1 MAESGKAEAGRKKK
15 DGKARPPAPA
25 GIDFLASHGGPFFDL
40 QAQLSLL
47 KQNSLQVGRSAVL
60 FVAIAWAVPFFLG
73 LPDSLSLAPVG
84 GTYLT
89 DLTVWAR
96 FFIAIAAFVLA
107 EQQVERG
114 LHVKL
119 DQFMQA
125 PLIAPEA
132 MPAAMRAVAAA
143 LRQRD
148 WRNAELVCLLIAA
161 LVAVLSYV
169 NLHKSHV
176 ASWAVR
182 TGPDGDRLT
191 LAGWWTV
198 LVSYP
203 LFVFLFLRGLWRHFV
218 WTRLMRTIASLDLRL
233 VASHPDGKGGL
244 AFLAEYPNAYML
256 FVFGISSVVAAA
268 LAKHS
273 LRESLSLSTFTLVV
287 SGWLVIVLALFAY
300 PLSAFSVPLMRM
312 KQAGLL
318 LLSTQATRY
327 HRAAERKLLG
337 RNVIAED
344 PAEAGEEVA
353 DPSKQFDVTR
363 KLSTML
369 ISRAAIVP
377 VAGAALLPFVVVGAT
392 RLPFKEVWSVVKK
405 LLLL

>member
-1 MAESGKAEAGRKKK
+1 MTGRPASSHTTVIQNLRPRFRHREFCLSPRDRRRKKGNGCSAK
-15 DGKARPPAPA
+15 SRS
-25 GIDFLASHGGPFFDL
+25 DFC
-40 QAQLSLL
+40 
-47 KQNSLQVGRSAVL
+47 RS
-60 FVAIAWAVPFFLG
+60 
-73 LPDSLSLAPVG
+73 SS
-84 GTYLT
+84 
-89 DLTVWAR
+89 
-96 FFIAIAAFVLA
+96 
-107 EQQVERG
+107 
-114 LHVKL
+114 
-119 DQFMQA
+119 
-125 PLIAPEA
+125 
-132 MPAAMRAVAAA
+132 
-143 LRQRD
+143 
-148 WRNAELVCLLIAA
+148 
-161 LVAVLSYV
+161 
-169 NLHKSHV
+169 KSFN
-176 ASWAVR
+176 
-182 TGPDGDRLT
+182 G
-191 LAGWWTV
+191 
-198 LVSYP
+198 
-203 LFVFLFLRGLWRHFV
+203 
-218 WTRLMRTIASLDLRL
+218 LDLRL

-273 LRESLSLSTFTLVV
+273 LLASLSLNTFTLVV
-287 SGWLVIVLALFAY
+287 SGWLVIVVALFAY

-344 PAEAGEEVA
+344 PDEAGEEVA
-353 DPSKQFDVTR
+353 DPSKQFDVAR

-377 VAGAALLPFVVVGAT
+377 LAGAALLPFVVVCAT